1 MRIIIVGAGV
11 LGASVAFHAALA
23 GADVVVVDQA
33 HEGRAT
39 AAGAG
44 IVCPWAAD
52 VDDTGKYRVAAAG
65 ARYYPELVAMLAEA
79 GEADIGYRQ
88 VGALLVSD
96 KPAQLDWIER
106 ELRARGR
113 DAPEAGEISRVS
125 AHQAREL
132 FPPLRPDMAAV
143 RIGGGARVD
152 GRRLSAALARAA
164 RHHGAQWRHDTAE
177 LMRSGNRVIGV
188 RIGNDELTADA
199 VVVTAGAWA
208 PQILR
213 PIGVALPIEPQRGQ
227 IVHLGLPGVETSA
240 WPVILPESSH
250 YLLAFEDSRVVA
262 GATRETGVGFDYR
275 VTAAGLAEVLSE
287 ALSVAPGLAS
297 ATLIETRIGFRPVGP
312 DARPLLGG
320 VPGLE
325 ALFIGNGLG
334 PSGLTIG
341 PYAGRLLAELA
352 LGRTPELDLAPY
364 APLRREG

>member
-1 MRIIIVGAGV
+1 MRIIVVGAGV
-11 LGASVAFHAALA
+11 LGTSVAFHAALA

-52 VDDTGKYRVAAAG
+52 VDDVGKYRLAVAG

-79 GEADIGYRQ
+79 AEADIGYRQ

-96 KPAQLDWIER
+96 KPAQLDWLER

-113 DAPEAGEISRVS
+113 DAPEAGEITRLSPQ
-125 AHQAREL
+125 QAREF
-132 FPPLRPDMAAV
+132 FPPLRPDLGAV

-152 GRRLSAALARAA
+152 GRRLSAALGRAA
-164 RHHGAQWRHDTAE
+164 QHHGAQWRHGMAE
-177 LMRSGNRVIGV
+177 LMRSGDRVTGV
-188 RIGNDELTADA
+188 RIGGDVLTGDS
-199 VVVTAGAWA
+199 VVVAAGAWA
-208 PQILR
+208 PLILQ
-213 PIGVALPIEPQRGQ
+213 PISVALPIEPQRGQ
-227 IVHLGLPGVETSA
+227 IVHLELPGVDTGA

-262 GATRETGVGFDYR
+262 GATRETGAGFDYR
-275 VTAAGLAEVLSE
+275 VTAAGLAEVLRE

-297 ATLIETRIGFRPVGP
+297 ATHIETRVGFRPVGP

-320 VPGLE
+320 VPGIE
-325 ALFIGNGLG
+325 RLFIGNGLG

-352 LGRTPELDLAPY
+352 LGRTPELDLAAY
-364 APLRREG
+364 TPLRQRA

>member
-1 MRIIIVGAGV
+1 MRIIVVGAGV

-33 HEGRAT
+33 HDGRAT

-52 VDDTGKYRVAAAG
+52 VDDTGKYRLAAAG

-96 KPAQLDWIER
+96 KSAQLDWIER
-106 ELRARGR
+106 ELLTRSR
-113 DAPEAGEISRVS
+113 DAPEAGEITRLS
-125 AHQAREL
+125 AQQAREL
-132 FPPLRPDMAAV
+132 FPPLRPDLAAV

-152 GRRLSAALARAA
+152 GRRLSAALGRAA
-164 RHHGAQWRHDTAE
+164 QHHGAQWRQGRAE
-177 LMRSGNRVIGV
+177 LLPAGDRVSSV
-188 RIGNDELTADA
+188 RIDGDELTANT
-199 VVVTAGAWA
+199 VIVTAGAWA
-208 PQILR
+208 PQILQ
-213 PIGVALPIEPQRGQ
+213 PIGIALPIEPQRGQ
-227 IVHLGLPGVETSA
+227 IVHLGLPGVYTSA

-262 GATRETGVGFDYR
+262 GATRETGAGFDYR
-275 VTAAGLAEVLSE
+275 VTAAGLAEVLRE

-297 ATLIETRIGFRPVGP
+297 ATHLETRIGFRPMGP

-320 VPGLE
+320 VPGIE
-325 ALFIGNGLG
+325 GLFIGNGLG

-364 APLRREG
+364 APLRGG